1 MAVHPRGHPPPPVA
15 GSEAPGADVPKGT
28 EGSQTSPTPPPGAD
42 TPAWAAAEG
51 RAGKGGSASG
61 LTRSLRR
68 SLTYHGGGGGGGS
81 RGESRGGRGGARAR
95 TRRSSAPRQLSAPR
109 GCQPT
114 DASRGGQLAAGCACA
129 GRGEGRVAGVSGPCG
144 YRSSRLFTPPSSPR
158 VTASPPRPVLITI
171 R

>member
-68 SLTYHGGGGGGGS
+68 SLTYHGGGGGGGGS
-81 RGESRGGRGGARAR
+81 RGESRGGRGGARAHPPLE
-95 TRRSSAPRQLSAPR
+95 RSPTALSAARLPAHR
-109 GCQPT
+109 REPG
-114 DASRGGQLAAGCACA
+114 RAAGGGLRMRREGGGASG
-129 GRGEGRVAGVSGPCG
+129 GRLGALWVS
-144 YRSSRLFTPPSSPR
+144 
-158 VTASPPRPVLITI
+158 
-171 R
+171 